1 MTEAYFENDYVYADA
16 RIRCAELSLIDKA
29 AMETVIAAKDAEE
42 ATDLLLEK
50 GYGNGEERNPD
61 LMFSLERAKLW
72 DLVDELVT
80 DKDALRVFRLPADYN
95 NLKAAIKEASEEEEI
110 EGIYIE
116 ESTVDPETVR
126 KAVRERSYNDLPG
139 QMSFTARE
147 AHDVYLRT
155 KDGQM
160 CDILVDRACLDEM
173 LTAGKESGDDFVD
186 EYARLFAAAACVKTA
201 VRAAITKKDREFLDQ
216 ALCDS
221 EDLNIDALKTAVQNG
236 IESVCAFLGSTDYA
250 EAVPELR
257 KSVTAFERWCD
268 NHIIEEMRSQ
278 LYNSFGIGPVAAYII
293 AKETEMKSL
302 RIILS
307 AKENGFPETVI
318 RERVRETYV

>member
-29 AMETVIAAKDAEE
+29 AMDTVIAAKDSSE
-42 ATDLLLEK
+42 AMDLLLEK
-50 GYGNGEERNPD
+50 GYGDGEERNPD
-61 LMFSLERAKLW
+61 AMFTLERKKLW
-72 DLVDELVT
+72 ELIDELVT
-80 DKDALRVFRLPADYN
+80 DKEALNVFRYPADYN
-95 NLKAAIKEASEEEEI
+95 NLKAAIKESVMDSDYP
-110 EGIYIE
+110 GIYIE
-116 ESTVDPETVR
+116 ESTIDPDVMK
-126 KAVRERSYNDLPG
+126 KAVKERNYNELPG
-139 QMSFTARE
+139 EMSFTARD

-155 KDGQM
+155 LDGQM
-160 CDILVDRACLDEM
+160 CDVIVDRACLEAM
-173 LTAGKESGDDFVD
+173 LRSAKENGDDFVC
-186 EYARLFAAAACVKTA
+186 EYARLFAASSTVKTA
-201 VRAAITKKDREFLDQ
+201 VRAAITKKDREFLET

-221 EDLNIDALKTAVQNG
+221 EDLNIDALKTAALNG
-236 IESVCAFLGSTDYA
+236 LESVCAFLGGTDYA

-257 KSVTAFERWCD
+257 RSVTAFERWCD

-278 LYNSFGIGPVAAYII
+278 LYNSFGIGPIAAYII

-307 AKENGFPETVI
+307 AKENGFSEEMI